1 MRNVL
6 AIARRELSVYF
17 YAPVAYVF
25 VVVFLLISGYM
36 FFTELFIGNQAD
48 LRPFFGLAPLIFCFF
63 GPLITMRLFAEE
75 KAQGTLE
82 MLLALPVT
90 DWEVILGKFFAAMGL
105 VSVALL
111 LTVPYAL
118 FVSAYGPL
126 DKGPAIGGYVGLLLM
141 AGGYVSVGL
150 MTSVWTKDQ
159 NVASIV
165 GFLLCFVL
173 FLVGKLLSVVPL
185 WIAPLLQAV
194 SFDYHFQ
201 SISRG
206 VLDSRDILYYLSLI
220 SICLVVAHTS
230 LASRR
235 WR

>member
-1 MRNVL
+1 MRSTL
-6 AIARRELSVYF
+6 AIARREFAAYF
-17 YAPVAYVF
+17 YSPVAYVF

-36 FFTELFIGNQAD
+36 FFTELFLQSQAD
-48 LRPFFGLAPLIFCFF
+48 MRSFFNLAPLIFCFF

-90 DWEVILGKFFAAMGL
+90 DWNVVLGKFFAAMGL
-105 VSVALL
+105 VAVALV
-111 LTVPYAL
+111 LTTPYAF
-118 FVSAYGPL
+118 FVGHYGPL
-126 DKGPAIGGYVGLLLM
+126 DKGPAIGGYLGLLFM

-159 NVASIV
+159 NVASII
-165 GFLLCFVL
+165 GFLISFAL
-173 FLVGKLLSVVPL
+173 FLVGKLLSVVPQS
-185 WIAPLLQAV
+185 IAPFLQAI

-206 VLDSRDILYYLSLI
+206 VIDTRDLLYYVSLI
-220 SICLVVAHTS
+220 AVCLVIAETS